1 MKQSKIFVLPPDTTG
16 DLLVHTLVMIVQ
28 LLCAAVHVSF
38 LFFVSLS
45 LLYLSIS
52 FGPKSIRECQEIV
65 TDRNEERMRHKQII
79 YMDWHTKQLNYQRW
93 YFSNYCSV
101 SRHYNWPRKHVKS
114 RKHVKFLTKNTQ
126 NYMLIVKN
134 SVNHFSFV
142 RPFL

>member
-52 FGPKSIRECQEIV
+52 FGPKIIRECQEIV

-79 YMDWHTKQLNYQRW
+79 YMD
-93 YFSNYCSV
+93 
-101 SRHYNWPRKHVKS
+101 
-114 RKHVKFLTKNTQ
+114 
-126 NYMLIVKN
+126 
-134 SVNHFSFV
+134 
-142 RPFL
+142 